1 MKKIF
6 VDKVVINIG
15 VGKSGDPV
23 EKAKKALLELT
34 GQQPA
39 VRGAKKTVRDFGIHK
54 GEPIGAIVTMRGE
67 IAVDFLK
74 RVIAA
79 KKSVRDFGIHKGEP
93 IGVIVTMRRDMAVD
107 FLKRVIAARKNTL
120 KASSFDNYGNI
131 SVGIHEHID
140 IPGTKYNPDIG
151 IFGMDVNVV
160 LIRPGFRIAR
170 KSRKSARIGKRHRIS
185 KEEAMEFFR
194 REFGAGVE

>member
-1 MKKIF
+1 MSKQLEQQQDMKRIG
-6 VDKVVINIG
+6 VDKIVINIG
-15 VGKSGDPV
+15 VGKSGEPI

-54 GEPIGAIVTMRGE
+54 GEPIGTIVTLRRE
-67 IAVDFLK
+67 PALEFLR

-79 KKSVRDFGIHKGEP
+79 KRNV
-93 IGVIVTMRRDMAVD
+93 
-107 FLKRVIAARKNTL
+107 L

-131 SVGIHEHID
+131 SLGIHEHID
-140 IPGTKYNPDIG
+140 IPGTKYNPEIG

-160 LIRPGFRIAR
+160 LSRPGYRIAK
-170 KSRKSARIGKRHRIS
+170 KSRKNAQIGRTHRIN
-185 KEEAMEFFR
+185 KEEAIDFFKQ
-194 REFGAGVE
+194 EFGAEVE

>member
-1 MKKIF
+1 LSKQLEQQQDMKRIS
-6 VDKVVINIG
+6 VDKIVINIG
-15 VGKSGDPV
+15 VGKSGEPI

-54 GEPIGAIVTMRGE
+54 GEPIGTIVTLRRE
-67 IAVDFLK
+67 PALEFLK

-79 KKSVRDFGIHKGEP
+79 KRNV
-93 IGVIVTMRRDMAVD
+93 
-107 FLKRVIAARKNTL
+107 L

-131 SVGIHEHID
+131 SLGIHEHID
-140 IPGTKYNPDIG
+140 IPGTKYNPEIG

-160 LIRPGFRIAR
+160 LSRPGYRIAK
-170 KSRKSARIGKRHRIS
+170 KSRKTAQIGRTHRIN
-185 KEEAMEFFR
+185 KEEAIDFFKQ
-194 REFGAGVE
+194 EFGAEVE

>member
-1 MKKIF
+1 LSKQLEQQQDMKRIG
-6 VDKVVINIG
+6 VDKIVINIG
-15 VGKSGDPV
+15 VGKSGEPI

-54 GEPIGAIVTMRGE
+54 GEPIGTIVTLRRE
-67 IAVDFLK
+67 PALEFLR

-79 KKSVRDFGIHKGEP
+79 KKNV
-93 IGVIVTMRRDMAVD
+93 
-107 FLKRVIAARKNTL
+107 L

-131 SVGIHEHID
+131 SLGIHEHID
-140 IPGTKYNPDIG
+140 IPGTKYNPEIG

-160 LIRPGFRIAR
+160 LSRPGYRIAKR
-170 KSRKSARIGKRHRIS
+170 SRKSAQIGRTHRIN
-185 KEEAMEFFR
+185 KEEAIDFFKQ
-194 REFGAGVE
+194 EFGAEVG

>member
-1 MKKIF
+1 MSKQLEQQQDMKRIG
-6 VDKVVINIG
+6 VDKIVINIG
-15 VGKSGDPV
+15 VGKSGEPI

-54 GEPIGAIVTMRGE
+54 GEPIGTIVTLRRE
-67 IAVDFLK
+67 PAFEFLK

-79 KKSVRDFGIHKGEP
+79 KKNV
-93 IGVIVTMRRDMAVD
+93 
-107 FLKRVIAARKNTL
+107 L

-131 SVGIHEHID
+131 SLGIHEHID
-140 IPGTKYNPDIG
+140 IPGTKYNPEIG

-160 LIRPGFRIAR
+160 LSRPGYRIAKR
-170 KSRKSARIGKRHRIS
+170 SRKSAQIGRTHRIN
-185 KEEAMEFFR
+185 KEEAIDFFKQ
-194 REFGAGVE
+194 EFGAEVE